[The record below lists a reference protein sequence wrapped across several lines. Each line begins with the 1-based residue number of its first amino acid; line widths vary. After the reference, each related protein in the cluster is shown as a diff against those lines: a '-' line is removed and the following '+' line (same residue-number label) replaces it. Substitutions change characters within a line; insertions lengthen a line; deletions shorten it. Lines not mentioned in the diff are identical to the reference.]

1 MDENYVGHAKPQKRY
16 GVIVLFAVILSVV
29 IGSIY
34 LIFSGKK
41 QIISP
46 VPAQPAFEVIFYTP
60 TPGPVTP
67 TSTPSATPKPKKV
80 QPTATPVKTSPTPS
94 VKVTGAVTPSPTVKP
109 TATLTPKP

>member
-1 MDENYVGHAKPQKRY
+1 MDENYVGHAKPKKRY

-34 LIFSGKK
+34 FIFSGKK

-67 TSTPSATPKPKKV
+67 TSTPSATPKVKPTTAPTKKPTPTAKV
-80 QPTATPVKTSPTPS
+80 TSTATPSATI
-94 VKVTGAVTPSPTVKP
+94 KP
-109 TATLTPKP
+109 